1 MWREVHNVNR
11 SKSVMSAKFPT
22 PFPLD
27 NEKTGRIAFWGG
39 ILFCLLFTGVIWLAG
54 GWLDTVALQPD
65 QGSMWY
71 YWQLPSPTFW
81 TQFTAWGGYLL
92 HQSFM
97 WGTIFYAQ
105 RKRQRYTSGLHRI
118 NVIAL
123 IGNAA
128 FILLHFVQTQI
139 WYDGLAQNTSLFSA
153 EASVVLLLVVV
164 LVMENRRRGLFFG
177 KRIPISQTIIDL
189 CRRYHGY
196 LFAWALVYT
205 FWFHPMVATSA
216 HLTGFLYMFLLML
229 QGSLFFTRIHL
240 NRWWTTL
247 LEVSVAVHGTVVV
260 AQMGS
265 DAVWAFGLGFFT
277 LFVVTQMHGLT
288 LRAWAHRGIILLYG
302 ASILFGYTQRGG
314 TVFRDLSLVPLIEYG
329 LVVALALLLGMIIF
343 LRTRFAHD
351 TTGKV

>member
-1 MWREVHNVNR
+1 
-11 SKSVMSAKFPT
+11 MSAKLSAPS
-22 PFPLD
+22 PLES
-27 NEKTGRIAFWGG
+27 EKAGRIIFWGG
-39 ILFCLLFTGVIWLAG
+39 ILFCLGFTGVIWLAG
-54 GWLDTVALQPD
+54 GRLEWVSLLPD
-65 QGSMWY
+65 QGSTWY

-92 HQSFM
+92 HQAFM

-105 RKRQRYTSGLHRI
+105 RKGQRYTRGLNKF

-123 IGNAA
+123 VGNAA

-139 WYDGLAQNTSLFSA
+139 WYDGLAQNTSLLSS
-153 EASVVLLLVVV
+153 EVSVVLLLVVI

-177 KRIPISQTIIDL
+177 KGIPISQRVDDFV
-189 CRRYHGY
+189 RRYHGY

-229 QGSLFFTRIHL
+229 QGSLFFTRMHL
-240 NRWWTTL
+240 NPKWTTL

-260 AQMGS
+260 AQAGS

-277 LFVVTQMHGLT
+277 LFVVTQMHGLK
-288 LRAWAHRGIILLYG
+288 LRGWARGAIFLLYG
-302 ASILFGYTQRGG
+302 ASILVGFTQRGG
-314 TVFRDLSLVPLIEYG
+314 TVLSDITLVPLIEY
-329 LVVALALLLGMIIF
+329 VPIVILAFLLGIRTF
-343 LRTRFAHD
+343 LRTRFAHP
-351 TTGKV
+351 

>member
-1 MWREVHNVNR
+1 MNVI
-11 SKSVMSAKFPT
+11 FLT

-27 NEKTGRIAFWGG
+27 SEKSGQIAFWGG
-39 ILFCLLFTGVIWLAG
+39 ILFSLLFTGVIWLAG
-54 GWLDTVALQPD
+54 GWLDTVTLQPD
-65 QGSMWY
+65 QGPTWY

-97 WGTIFYAQ
+97 WGTIFYVQ
-105 RKRQRYTSGLHRI
+105 RERQRYTSGLHKI

-123 IGNAA
+123 FGNAT

-139 WYDGLAQNTSLFSA
+139 WYDGLAQNTSLLSA

-177 KRIPISQTIIDL
+177 KRIPISKTVIEL

-205 FWFHPMVATSA
+205 FWFHPMVATSS

-247 LEVSVAVHGTVVV
+247 LEVLVAVHGTIVV
-260 AQMGS
+260 AQAGS
-265 DAVWAFGLGFFT
+265 NAVWAFGLGFFT
-277 LFVVTQMHGLT
+277 LFVVTQMHGLM
-288 LRAWAHRGIILLYG
+288 LRAWARVGIILLYG
-302 ASILFGYTQRGG
+302 VSILVGFTQLGW
-314 TVFRDLSLVPLIEYG
+314 TVLRALTLVPLIEYS
-329 LVVALALLLGMIIF
+329 LVVVLVLLLGISIF

-351 TTGKV
+351 TTG